1 MIGFTHRFFSFFY
14 YYNLIY
20 IDIYIYHTAV
30 FNLVVIMTE
39 NEKFYYVVYRET
51 DDADMSTSILNQHPI
66 DFVIEKENEVVILY
80 SIEITEEQGRK
91 YLDMVKD
98 MW

>member
-1 MIGFTHRFFSFFY
+1 
-14 YYNLIY
+14 
-20 IDIYIYHTAV
+20 
-30 FNLVVIMTE
+30 MTE
-39 NEKFYYVVYRET
+39 NKKYYYVVYRET
-51 DDADMSTSILNQHPI
+51 GDADVSTSILNQHPI

-80 SIEITEEQGRK
+80 SIEITEEQGKK